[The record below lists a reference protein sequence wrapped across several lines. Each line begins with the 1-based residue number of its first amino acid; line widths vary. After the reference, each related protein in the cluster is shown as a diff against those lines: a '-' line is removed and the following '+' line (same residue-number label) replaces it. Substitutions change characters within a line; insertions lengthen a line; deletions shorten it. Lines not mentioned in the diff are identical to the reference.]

1 MKKVTMFLIVLLMVI
16 SCVFIS
22 PTGNISLQ
30 DTLLDDQFIVSL
42 AIEDDGTAWAGIIRD
57 QYGLVRINSNGSMEI
72 FDHTNSC
79 LKDSANIWEIEID
92 NQGKIWMLNE
102 GLVCYDDSIFTRY
115 DTIESIYVP
124 ISFENSMTIDND
136 DNVWFLATNPLINCP
151 NFKIYSFDGHDFT
164 SYDPT
169 VLNTGTC
176 FSVSDI
182 EVDRQGSIWFSFSYA
197 NDPVFVKYDGSE
209 WTSYDTSDIGFTPR
223 KITDMGFD
231 SENNMWFNDDYTF
244 SSVYFNNQPGLYTF
258 NGIDEAIPF
267 GEAYCVS
274 ELGVDDDDNIWVTG
288 LSPRLGVLDMNHR
301 WVVDN
306 TDDVG
311 FCRVMEIGPNGDM
324 WLGTSTGILVYR
336 YCQAK

>member
-1 MKKVTMFLIVLLMVI
+1 MKKLLVFCSI
-16 SCVFIS
+16 LLLVSCILN
-22 PTGNISLQ
+22 PPAGTISLQ

-57 QYGLVRINSNGSMEI
+57 QYGLVKINTDGSTEI
-72 FDHTNSC
+72 FDYTNSC
-79 LKDSANIWEIEID
+79 LVDSVNIWEIEID
-92 NQGKIWMLNE
+92 SQGKIWMLNE
-102 GLVCYDDSIFTRY
+102 GLVCYEDSKFTRY

-136 DNVWFLATNPLINCP
+136 DNVWFLATNPLINCS

-164 SYDPT
+164 SYDPA
-169 VLNTGTC
+169 VLAASTC

-197 NDPVFVKYDGSE
+197 NDPVFIKYDGNE
-209 WTSYDTSDIGFTPR
+209 WTSFDTSDIGFTPH

-231 SENNMWFNDDYTF
+231 SDNNLWFNDDYTF

-267 GEAYCVS
+267 GEAYYVS
-274 ELGVDDDDNIWVTG
+274 ELSADDDNNIWVTG
-288 LSPRLGVLDMNHR
+288 LSPRLGILDMNHR
-301 WVVDN
+301 WVIDN
-306 TDDVG
+306 SDNVR
-311 FCRVMEIGPNGDM
+311 FCRVMQKAPDGNM
-324 WLGTSTGILVYR
+324 WLGTSEGIKVFRYLV
-336 YCQAK
+336 AE